1 MCRILEDMRNESRNE
16 GYRLGIEEGIEKG
29 MEKGRKEGQKEK
41 AVKVAEYLIRE
52 KIPTD
57 IICKSTDLSIEEIH
71 KLEVAIAQELS

>member
-1 MCRILEDMRNESRNE
+1 MSKIIEDMKNEAFNE
-16 GYRLGIEEGIEKG
+16 GYRLGIEEGIEKR
-29 MEKGRKEGQKEK
+29 RKEGQKEK

-57 IICKSTDLSIEEIH
+57 IICKSTDLSREEIH